1 MFAKI
6 LLLGLVAL
14 VPSYFSFGLPPLP
27 NISSLQNIL
36 SMRAAATVLQRRI
49 SYELLD
55 ENNIVGTLEQIQ
67 ENHHLDPILFT
78 GIICSSIW
86 VVCNGYRFRSS
97 SPPSLSVDPK
107 IAKWESFA
115 IIEKRVNRFVLIFM
129 LIMTKN
135 IENAI

>member
-6 LLLGLVAL
+6 LLYSLLAL
-14 VPSYFSFGLPPLP
+14 VPSCFSFGLPPLP

-36 SMRAAATVLQRRI
+36 SVRAAVTALQRRI

-55 ENNIVGTLEQIQ
+55 ENNIVGTIEQIQ
-67 ENHHLDPILFT
+67 ENHHLDPILFS
-78 GIICSSIW
+78 GIIFSSVW
-86 VVCNGYRFRSS
+86 VMYNGFRFH
-97 SPPSLSVDPK
+97 SLSANPK
-107 IAKWESFA
+107 IAKWNSFSL
-115 IIEKRVNRFVLIFM
+115 IEKRVNRFVLIFM